1 MTKLEQDGNEE
12 LDSPL
17 TPIHDSR
24 GPTEPKLEQV
34 PARPERLKHSIRT
47 LPSTY
52 SKQAE

>member
-17 TPIHDSR
+17 TPMNDSR
-24 GPTEPKLEQV
+24 GLTEPKLEQV
-34 PARPERLKHSIRT
+34 PARPERLKHSIKT

-52 SKQAE
+52 SKQAG